1 MTSETTEEVHMA
13 DDEVLAER
21 DGRLAWVTLNR
32 PQRLNALNTRLL
44 RRFGEVIDDVGADP
58 EISVMII
65 RGAGRAF
72 SAGYDL
78 QPDESEVA
86 QARERTIVEDY
97 DRLLGHI
104 KLFERLWDL
113 PKPVIAAVHG
123 YCLAGATQLCTFC
136 DITVV
141 ADDAKVG
148 WPSIPVGGGLISPM
162 WSFLV
167 GPKRAKQMSF
177 VAGSQVSGR
186 TSADWGWANYA
197 VPAEDLQENV
207 AALAAEIAKVPL
219 EILRM
224 KKASIN
230 RVAEIQGFRS
240 AMSMGAE
247 TDALLHF
254 SPSVAGLH
262 DLIKEK
268 GLKGA
273 IREFHQEA
281 Q

>member
-1 MTSETTEEVHMA
+1 MA
-13 DDEVLAER
+13 GNGNSKANGNEILIER
-21 DGRLAWVTLNR
+21 DGSIAWVTLNR
-32 PQRLNALNTRLL
+32 PDRLNAMNTALL
-44 RRFGEVIDDVGADP
+44 HQLGEAIDELGADD
-58 EISVMII
+58 SARVLII

-78 QPDESEVA
+78 QRSESEIA
-86 QARERTIVEDY
+86 EERTPVQDY
-97 DRLLGHI
+97 DRILGHI

-123 YCLAGATQLCTFC
+123 YCLAGATQLCIFC

-141 ADDAKVG
+141 ADNARVG

-162 WSFLV
+162 WSFLI

-177 VAGSQVSGR
+177 VAGSQMSGTR
-186 TSADWGWANYA
+186 SAEWGWANYS
-197 VPAEDLQENV
+197 VPEEELWDNV
-207 AALAAEIAKVPL
+207 TTLAHDIAKVPL

-224 KKASIN
+224 KKYSIN

-247 TDALLHF
+247 TDALLHY
-254 SPSVAGLH
+254 SPSVTELQE
-262 DLIKEK
+262 LIRDK

-273 IREFHQEA
+273 ISEFQTRES
-281 Q
+281 

>member
-1 MTSETTEEVHMA
+1 MA
-13 DDEVLAER
+13 DDEVLVER
-21 DGRLAWVTLNR
+21 DGRAAWITLNR
-32 PQRLNALNTRLL
+32 PERLNALNARLL
-44 RRFGEVIDDVGADP
+44 HRFGAVIEELGADP
-58 EISVMII
+58 DVSVLVI

-72 SAGYDL
+72 SAGYDIK
-78 QPDESEVA
+78 PDETEISGGS
-86 QARERTIVEDY
+86 ERTIVAEY

-123 YCLAGATQLCTFC
+123 YCLAGATQLCIFC

-148 WPSIPVGGGLISPM
+148 WPSIPLGGGYISPM

-177 VAGSQVSGR
+177 VAGSQVSGT
-186 TSADWGWANYA
+186 TSAEWGWANYS
-197 VPAEDLQENV
+197 VPEAELWDNV
-207 AALAAEIAKVPL
+207 AELAGQIGRVPL

-224 KKASIN
+224 KKAAIN

-254 SPSVAGLH
+254 SPAVIELQQ
-262 DLIKEK
+262 LIKSK

-273 IREFHQEA
+273 IGEFNETAAPEA
-281 Q
+281 R

>member
-1 MTSETTEEVHMA
+1 MA
-13 DDEVLAER
+13 DDVVLVER
-21 DGRLAWVTLNR
+21 DGRTAWITLNR
-32 PQRLNALNTRLL
+32 PDRLNAMNTALL
-44 RRFGEVIDDVGADP
+44 HRFGEVVDELGADP
-58 EISVMII
+58 EVSVLVI
-65 RGAGRAF
+65 RGACRAF

-78 QPDESEVA
+78 KPDESEIA
-86 QARERTIVEDY
+86 EERTTVSDF
-97 DRLLGHI
+97 DRILGHI

-123 YCLAGATQLCTFC
+123 YCLAGATQLCIYT

-141 ADDAKVG
+141 ADNAKVG

-177 VAGSQVSGR
+177 VAGSQVSGS

-197 VPAEDLQENV
+197 VPEAELWDNV
-207 AALAAEIAKVPL
+207 AALAADIAKVPL
-219 EILRM
+219 DILRM
-224 KKASIN
+224 KKYSIN

-254 SPSVAGLH
+254 SPAVLELSQ
-262 DLIKEK
+262 LIRDK

-273 IREFHQEA
+273 IAEFQG
-281 Q
+281 

>member
-1 MTSETTEEVHMA
+1 MA
-13 DDEVLAER
+13 DNHDEVLVER
-21 DGRLAWVTLNR
+21 DGGIAWVTLNR
-32 PQRLNALNTRLL
+32 PDKLNAMNTALLHRL
-44 RRFGEVIDDVGADP
+44 GEVIDELGADDRVRVL
-58 EISVMII
+58 IV

-78 QPDESEVA
+78 NRDESEIA
-86 QARERTIVEDY
+86 EERTPVQDY
-97 DRLLGHI
+97 DRILNHI

-123 YCLAGATQLCTFC
+123 YCLAGATQLCIFC

-141 ADDAKVG
+141 AENAKVG

-177 VAGSQVSGR
+177 VAGSQMSG
-186 TSADWGWANYA
+186 TTASEWGWANYA
-197 VPAEDLQENV
+197 VPEEELWANV
-207 AALAAEIAKVPL
+207 TSLAKEISKVPL

-224 KKASIN
+224 KKYAIN

-254 SPSVAGLH
+254 SPAVTELS
-262 DLIKEK
+262 DLIRTQ

-273 IREFHQEA
+273 IKEFQERES
-281 Q
+281 

>member
-1 MTSETTEEVHMA
+1 
-13 DDEVLAER
+13 
-21 DGRLAWVTLNR
+21 
-32 PQRLNALNTRLL
+32 
-44 RRFGEVIDDVGADP
+44 
-58 EISVMII
+58 
-65 RGAGRAF
+65 
-72 SAGYDL
+72 
-78 QPDESEVA
+78 
-86 QARERTIVEDY
+86 
-97 DRLLGHI
+97 
-104 KLFERLWDL
+104 
-113 PKPVIAAVHG
+113 VIAAVHG
-123 YCLAGATQLCTFC
+123 YCLAGATQLCIFC

-141 ADDAKVG
+141 AENAKIG

-177 VAGSQVSGR
+177 VAGSQMSGT

-197 VPAEDLQENV
+197 VPEEELWDNV
-207 AALAAEIAKVPL
+207 TNLAREISKVPL

-224 KKASIN
+224 KKYAIN

-254 SPSVAGLH
+254 SPAVIELAE
-262 DLIKEK
+262 LIRGK

-273 IREFHQEA
+273 IAEFQERES
-281 Q
+281 

>member
-1 MTSETTEEVHMA
+1 MA
-13 DDEVLAER
+13 DDEVLVER
-21 DGRLAWVTLNR
+21 NGRVAWVTLNR

-44 RRFGEVIDDVGADP
+44 DRFGEVIGELGDDPDT
-58 EISVMII
+58 SVLII

-86 QARERTIVEDY
+86 QAHERTIVEDY

-123 YCLAGATQLCTFC
+123 YCLAGATQMCTFC

-197 VPAEDLQENV
+197 VPPEELWENV
-207 AALAAEIAKVPL
+207 TALAHDIAKVPL

-254 SPSVAGLH
+254 TPSVAGLH
-262 DLIKEK
+262 QLIKDK

-273 IREFHQEA
+273 IRDFHQGA

>member
-1 MTSETTEEVHMA
+1 MA
-13 DDEVLAER
+13 HDEVLIER
-21 DGRLAWVTLNR
+21 DGPVAWITLNR
-32 PQRLNALNTRLL
+32 PQRLNALNSALL
-44 RRFGEVIDDVGADP
+44 HRFGEVVQELGADP
-58 EISVMII
+58 EVSVLVI

-78 QPDESEVA
+78 QPDETEVA
-86 QARERTIVEDY
+86 QAHERTIVEDY

-123 YCLAGATQLCTFC
+123 YCLAGATQLCIFC

-141 ADDAKVG
+141 AENAKVG

-177 VAGSQVSGR
+177 VAGSQMSG
-186 TSADWGWANYA
+186 TTAAEWGWANYA
-197 VPAEDLQENV
+197 VPEDELWDNV
-207 AALAAEIAKVPL
+207 GALATQISKVPL

-254 SPSVAGLH
+254 TPAVMGLH
-262 DLIKEK
+262 DLIKDK

-273 IREFHQEA
+273 IQEFNA
-281 Q
+281 

>member
-1 MTSETTEEVHMA
+1 M
-13 DDEVLAER
+13 EVLMAHDDVLVER
-21 DGRLAWVTLNR
+21 NDRVAWVSLNR
-32 PQRLNALNTRLL
+32 PERLNAMNTSLLHRL
-44 RRFGEVIDDVGADP
+44 GEVIDELGEDP
-58 EISVMII
+58 SVSVMVI
-65 RGAGRAF
+65 RGSGRAF

-78 QPDESEVA
+78 KPDESEIA
-86 QARERTIVEDY
+86 EQRTTVTDF
-97 DRLLGHI
+97 DRILGHI

-113 PKPVIAAVHG
+113 PKPVISAVHG
-123 YCLAGATQLCTFC
+123 YCLAGATQLCIFT

-141 ADDAKVG
+141 AENARVG

-177 VAGSQVSGR
+177 VAGSQVSG
-186 TSADWGWANYA
+186 TTAADWGWANYA
-197 VPAEDLQENV
+197 VPEEELWDNV
-207 AALAAEIAKVPL
+207 AALAADISKVPL

-224 KKASIN
+224 KKYSIN

-254 SPSVAGLH
+254 SPAVLELSE
-262 DLIKEK
+262 LIRSK

-273 IREFHQEA
+273 IAEFQG
-281 Q
+281 

>member
-1 MTSETTEEVHMA
+1 MTGNGN
-13 DDEVLAER
+13 EVLVER
-21 DGRLAWVTLNR
+21 DGGIAWITLNR
-32 PQRLNALNTRLL
+32 PDKLNAMNTALLHRL
-44 RRFGEVIDDVGADP
+44 GEVIDELGADD
-58 EISVMII
+58 SARVLII

-78 QPDESEVA
+78 QRSESEIA
-86 QARERTIVEDY
+86 EERTPVQDY
-97 DRLLGHI
+97 DRILGHI
-104 KLFERLWDL
+104 RLFERLWDL

-123 YCLAGATQLCTFC
+123 YCLAGATQLCIFC

-141 ADDAKVG
+141 AEDARVG

-162 WSFLV
+162 WSFLI

-177 VAGSQVSGR
+177 VAGSQMSGTR
-186 TSADWGWANYA
+186 SAEWGWANYA
-197 VPAEDLQENV
+197 VPEEDLWDDV
-207 AALAAEIAKVPL
+207 TALARDIAKVPP

-224 KKASIN
+224 KKYSIN
-230 RVAEIQGFRS
+230 RVAEVQGFRS

-254 SPSVAGLH
+254 SPSVNELQQ
-262 DLIKEK
+262 LIKDK

-273 IREFHQEA
+273 ISEFQNRDS
-281 Q
+281 

>member
-1 MTSETTEEVHMA
+1 MA
-13 DDEVLAER
+13 DDEVLVER
-21 DGRLAWVTLNR
+21 DDQVAWISLNR
-32 PQRLNALNTRLL
+32 PDRLNAMNTRLL
-44 RRFGEVIDDVGADP
+44 HRFGEVVDELGADP
-58 EISVMII
+58 GISVLVI

-78 QPDESEVA
+78 KPDESEIA
-86 QARERTIVEDY
+86 EERTTVTDF
-97 DRLLGHI
+97 DRILSHI

-123 YCLAGATQLCTFC
+123 YCLAGATQLCIFT

-141 ADDAKVG
+141 ADNAKVG

-177 VAGSQVSGR
+177 VAGSQVSG
-186 TSADWGWANYA
+186 TTAADWGWANYA
-197 VPAEDLQENV
+197 VPEAELWDNV
-207 AALAAEIAKVPL
+207 AALAREIAKVPL

-224 KKASIN
+224 KKYSIN

-254 SPSVAGLH
+254 SPAVTELQQ
-262 DLIKEK
+262 LIKSK

-273 IREFHQEA
+273 IAEFKG
-281 Q
+281 

>member
-1 MTSETTEEVHMA
+1 MA
-13 DDEVLAER
+13 DDEVLIER
-21 DGRLAWVTLNR
+21 DGRVAWITLNR
-32 PQRLNALNTRLL
+32 PERLNALNAPLL
-44 RRFGEVIDDVGADP
+44 RRFGEAVDELGADP
-58 EISVMII
+58 ATSVLVI

-78 QPDESEVA
+78 KPDESEVG
-86 QARERTIVEDY
+86 QAHERTIVEDY

-123 YCLAGATQLCTFC
+123 YCLAGATQLCIFC

-177 VAGSQVSGR
+177 VAGSQVSGA
-186 TSADWGWANYA
+186 TSADWGWANYS
-197 VPAEDLQENV
+197 VPDAELWDNV
-207 AALAAEIAKVPL
+207 AALAGQIAKVPL
-219 EILRM
+219 PTLRM

-254 SPSVAGLH
+254 SPEVIELH
-262 DLIKEK
+262 ELIKSK

-273 IREFHQEA
+273 IAEFNGSEA
-281 Q
+281 S

>member
-1 MTSETTEEVHMA
+1 MTH
-13 DDEVLAER
+13 DEVMVDR
-21 DGRLAWVTLNR
+21 DDRVAWITLNR
-32 PQRLNALNTRLL
+32 PQRLNALNSALL
-44 RRFGEVIDDVGADP
+44 HHFGEVIDELGADP
-58 EISVMII
+58 DVSVVVI

-78 QPDESEVA
+78 QPDETEVA
-86 QARERTIVEDY
+86 QAHNRTIVEDY

-123 YCLAGATQLCTFC
+123 YCLAGATQLCIFC

-141 ADDAKVG
+141 ADNAKIG

-177 VAGSQVSGR
+177 VAGSQVSGAIA
-186 TSADWGWANYA
+186 ADWGWANYA
-197 VPAEDLQENV
+197 VPEEELWDNV
-207 AALAAEIAKVPL
+207 AALAAQITKVPL

-254 SPSVAGLH
+254 SPAVVELH
-262 DLIKEK
+262 ELIKDK

-273 IREFHQEA
+273 IQEFNS
-281 Q
+281 

>member
-1 MTSETTEEVHMA
+1 MTG
-13 DDEVLAER
+13 DGNEVLVER
-21 DGRLAWVTLNR
+21 DGGIAWVTLNR
-32 PQRLNALNTRLL
+32 PDKLNAMNTALLHRLS
-44 RRFGEVIDDVGADP
+44 EVIDELGADD
-58 EISVMII
+58 SARVLII

-78 QPDESEVA
+78 QRDESEISE
-86 QARERTIVEDY
+86 ERTPVQDY
-97 DRLLGHI
+97 DRILGHI
-104 KLFERLWDL
+104 RLFERLWDL

-123 YCLAGATQLCTFC
+123 YCLAGATQLCIFC

-141 ADDAKVG
+141 AENARVG

-177 VAGSQVSGR
+177 VAGSQMSGT

-197 VPAEDLQENV
+197 VPEEELWTNV
-207 AALAAEIAKVPL
+207 TALARDIAKVPL

-224 KKASIN
+224 KKHAIN

-254 SPSVAGLH
+254 SPAVNELQQ
-262 DLIKEK
+262 LIKDK

-273 IREFHQEA
+273 ISEFQSRDS
-281 Q
+281 

>member
-1 MTSETTEEVHMA
+1 MA
-13 DDEVLAER
+13 DDEVLVER
-21 DGRLAWVTLNR
+21 AGRVAWVTLNR
-32 PQRLNALNTRLL
+32 PEQLNALNATLL
-44 RRFGEVIDDVGADP
+44 HRFGEAVDELGADP
-58 EISVMII
+58 GVSVLVI

-78 QPDESEVA
+78 KPDESEIA
-86 QARERTIVEDY
+86 HAAERTIVAEY

-123 YCLAGATQLCTFC
+123 YCLAGATQLCIFC

-141 ADDAKVG
+141 ADNARIG
-148 WPSIPVGGGLISPM
+148 WPSIPVGGGFISPM

-177 VAGSQVSGR
+177 VAGSQVSGA
-186 TSADWGWANYA
+186 TSADWGWANYS
-197 VPAEDLQENV
+197 VPEADLWDNV
-207 AALAAEIAKVPL
+207 AELASQITQVPL

-224 KKASIN
+224 KKAAIN

-254 SPSVAGLH
+254 SPAVIELQQ
-262 DLIKEK
+262 LIRSR

-273 IREFHQEA
+273 IQEFSGPSRPEPA
-281 Q
+281 

>member
-1 MTSETTEEVHMA
+1 MA
-13 DDEVLAER
+13 EYQSEVLVER
-21 DGRLAWVTLNR
+21 DGGLAWITLNR
-32 PQRLNALNTRLL
+32 PERLNAMNTSLL
-44 RRFGEVIDDVGADP
+44 RQLGEVIDELGADD
-58 EISVMII
+58 SARVLII

-72 SAGYDL
+72 SAGYDIAR
-78 QPDESEVA
+78 DESEIVE
-86 QARERTIVEDY
+86 ERTPVQDF
-97 DRLLGHI
+97 DRIFGHI

-123 YCLAGATQLCTFC
+123 YCLAGATQLCIFC

-141 ADDAKVG
+141 AENARVG
-148 WPSIPVGGGLISPM
+148 WPSIPIGGGLISPM
-162 WSFLV
+162 WSFLI

-177 VAGSQVSGR
+177 VAGSQISGSVS
-186 TSADWGWANYA
+186 AEWGWANYA
-197 VPAEDLQENV
+197 VPEEELWDNV
-207 AALAAEIAKVPL
+207 TALGRDIAKVPL

-224 KKASIN
+224 KKYSVN

-254 SPSVAGLH
+254 SPAVT
-262 DLIKEK
+262 DLTELIRRN

-273 IREFHQEA
+273 IQEFNERTI
-281 Q
+281 

>member
-1 MTSETTEEVHMA
+1 MA
-13 DDEVLAER
+13 DDEVLVER
-21 DGRLAWVTLNR
+21 VGRAAWITLNR
-32 PQRLNALNTRLL
+32 PERLNALNARLL
-44 RRFGEVIDDVGADP
+44 HRFGAVIDELGADP
-58 EISVMII
+58 DVSVLVI

-72 SAGYDL
+72 SAGYDIK
-78 QPDESEVA
+78 PDETEISGGS
-86 QARERTIVEDY
+86 ERTIVAEY

-123 YCLAGATQLCTFC
+123 YCLAGATQLCIFC

-148 WPSIPVGGGLISPM
+148 WPSIPLGGGYISPM

-177 VAGSQVSGR
+177 VAGSQVSGT
-186 TSADWGWANYA
+186 TSAEWGWANYS
-197 VPAEDLQENV
+197 VPEAELWDNV
-207 AALAAEIAKVPL
+207 AELAGQIGRVPL

-224 KKASIN
+224 KKAAIN

-254 SPSVAGLH
+254 SPAVIELQQ
-262 DLIKEK
+262 LIKSK

-273 IREFHQEA
+273 IGEFNETTAPEA

>member
-1 MTSETTEEVHMA
+1 MPLVRTEVS
-13 DDEVLAER
+13 DKIGSLV
-21 DGRLAWVTLNR
+21 LNR
-32 PQRLNALNTRLL
+32 PEKLNAFSADLLLQFTDALNTLA
-44 RRFGEVIDDVGADP
+44 ADP
-58 EISVMII
+58 AVSVIVL
-65 RGAGRAF
+65 RGEGRAF
-72 SAGYDL
+72 SVGYD
-78 QPDESEVA
+78 VA
-86 QARERTIVEDY
+86 GDGST
-97 DRLLGHI
+97 DRVRALDDWLALRGKI
-104 KLFERLWDL
+104 DRWMDVWRC

-123 YCLAGATQLCTFC
+123 YCLAGATQLCIFC

-141 ADDAKVG
+141 AENAKVG

-177 VAGSQVSGR
+177 VAGSQMSG
-186 TSADWGWANYA
+186 TTASEWGWANYA
-197 VPAEDLQENV
+197 VPEEELWANV
-207 AALAAEIAKVPL
+207 SSLAKEISKVPL

-224 KKASIN
+224 KKHAIN

-254 SPSVAGLH
+254 SPAVTELS
-262 DLIKEK
+262 DLIRTQ

-273 IREFHQEA
+273 IKEFQERES
-281 Q
+281 

>member
-1 MTSETTEEVHMA
+1 MA
-13 DDEVLAER
+13 DNHDEVLVER
-21 DGRLAWVTLNR
+21 DGGIAWITLNR
-32 PQRLNALNTRLL
+32 PDKLNAMNTALLHRL
-44 RRFGEVIDDVGADP
+44 GEVIDELGADD
-58 EISVMII
+58 SARVLVV

-78 QPDESEVA
+78 NRDESESA
-86 QARERTIVEDY
+86 EERTPVQDY
-97 DRLLGHI
+97 DRILNHI

-123 YCLAGATQLCTFC
+123 YCLAGATQLCIFC

-141 ADDAKVG
+141 AENAKIG

-177 VAGSQVSGR
+177 VAGSQMSGT
-186 TSADWGWANYA
+186 TSSEWGWANYA
-197 VPAEDLQENV
+197 VPEEELWDNV
-207 AALAAEIAKVPL
+207 TSLAKEISKVPL

-224 KKASIN
+224 KKHAIN

-254 SPSVAGLH
+254 SPAVTELSE
-262 DLIKEK
+262 LIRGK

-273 IREFHQEA
+273 IKEFQERES
-281 Q
+281 